1 MDVQIAH
8 ESHGQVPRGALLGAA
23 LLVGLTLVLATTARM
38 TDIGATRITE
48 VPAVAAVDVRFAD
61 QADGSVSVT
70 RVPDLTVSGA
80 LAPRTYG
87 FARSTIRGLV
97 RERRRENIGAEP
109 PFRLT
114 RWADGR
120 LSLSDPATGRKIEL
134 DVFGPTNVAVFA
146 TLLTAGTT

>member
-1 MDVQIAH
+1 MDVQITH
-8 ESHGQVPRGALLGAA
+8 ESHGQVPRGALVGAA
-23 LLVGLTLVLATTARM
+23 LLVGLTLVLATTARL
-38 TDIGATRITE
+38 TDVGATRIAE

-61 QADGSVSVT
+61 LPDGSVSVT
-70 RVPDLTVSGA
+70 RVPDLKVIGA
-80 LAPRTYG
+80 LPARTNG

-97 RERRRENIGAEP
+97 RERRRESIGAEP

-120 LSLSDPATGRKIEL
+120 LSLSDPATGRRIEL
-134 DVFGPTNVAVFA
+134 DVFGPSNVAVFA